1 MILCRFMMEKLKC
14 DIYIFDCKKWFWFSI
29 IWLYYECARFNET
42 DALFFA
48 TEILTQFLVFD
59 EKWIDD
65 ADNSNIQTLFCHYLT
80 VERVVC
86 IFCIKGILFGWELF
100 PHANVQGLVFLY
112 RVQTP
117 WLGSGQVGSAIYGLG

>member
-1 MILCRFMMEKLKC
+1 VIFTYLAVKNGFDLVSS
-14 DIYIFDCKKWFWFSI
+14 DYIMNVHD
-29 IWLYYECARFNET
+29 

-65 ADNSNIQTLFCHYLT
+65 ADNLNIQTLFCHYLT

-86 IFCIKGILFGWELF
+86 IFFIKGILFGWELF